1 MTKNTVCAI
10 LLSLA
15 CPALLNAAVTEEYNG
30 IQVIEEEVSQNE
42 VPVTETAKPAAAEP
56 QIQNTIPTARP
67 EPSMLA
73 SAGRSGGGEVLLE
86 TSQIKAASAPGAT
99 TLSPLLGGAQF
110 QGPWSVNVRNQYTFG
125 LALDIPVT
133 KYFSFEI
140 EGGYGNYRIAYTPNP
155 NLLVAYSFN
164 QFLLGGNAKVHLTSS
179 QSLVRP
185 FVGAGLSA
193 LYYEGM
199 SRMMPDGSR
208 AAHEHLLGAANLMVG
223 VDVKLSESVS
233 VGARGTYLMP
243 LINRPF
249 TANAVGASGLQ
260 AAAGYEETGF
270 MNASMFRLLGSVSIA
285 L

>member
-1 MTKNTVCAI
+1 MTKHIVCAI

-15 CPALLNAAVTEEYNG
+15 CPAVLNAAVTEEYNG
-30 IQVIEEEVSQNE
+30 IQVIEEEVVQNE
-42 VPVTETAKPAAAEP
+42 AAESAAPLVAAAP
-56 QIQNTIPTARP
+56 QVQNNITVHARP
-67 EPSMLA
+67 EPAEVA
-73 SAGRSGGGEVLLE
+73 SAGSVLLE
-86 TSQIKAASAPGAT
+86 TSQIKAPSAAGST
-99 TLSPLLGGAQF
+99 TLTPLLGGSQF

-133 KYFSFEI
+133 KYLSFEI

-185 FVGAGLSA
+185 YVGAGLSA

-208 AAHEHLLGAANLMVG
+208 APYEHVLGAANLMVG
-223 VDVKLSESVS
+223 LDVKVSESVS
-233 VGARGTYLMP
+233 VGARGAYLMP

-249 TANAVGASGLQ
+249 TANAMGASGLQ
-260 AAAGYEETGF
+260 AAPGFEETGF
-270 MNASMFRLLGSVSIA
+270 LNASMFRLLGSVSIA

>member
-15 CPALLNAAVTEEYNG
+15 CPAMLNAAVTEEYNG
-30 IQVIEEEVSQNE
+30 IQVIEEEVTQKETPVALVEAAPAPAVAPQVQNNIT
-42 VPVTETAKPAAAEP
+42 VHA
-56 QIQNTIPTARP
+56 ARP
-67 EPSMLA
+67 EPAAVA
-73 SAGRSGGGEVLLE
+73 SASGVLLE
-86 TSQIKAASAPGAT
+86 TSEVKAPSAVGST
-99 TLSPLLGGAQF
+99 TLTPLMGGSQF

-179 QSLVRP
+179 QSTIRP

-199 SRMMPDGSR
+199 SRMMPNGAR
-208 AAHEHLLGAANLMVG
+208 APYEHVLGAANLMVG
-223 VDVKLSESVS
+223 LDVKLSDSVS
-233 VGARGTYLMP
+233 VGARGAYLMP

-249 TANAVGASGLQ
+249 TANSVGASGLQ
-260 AAAGYEETGF
+260 AAPGFEETGF
-270 MNASMFRLLGSVSIA
+270 LNASMFRLLGSVSIA